1 LSELG
6 RISGAMLKD
15 NLVRDGVDLIFE
27 NTLGDNNLYLDVITG
42 KVGVNTDAVTREL
55 TVNDSIRTINL
66 IVDNYFQIDDF
77 VIDGVANTITY
88 LPSDII
94 TNSVINTD
102 TISTTSGLKFN
113 DTSIS
118 TTVSNASIE
127 LRPHGAGIV
136 ETTSSLNVSGNL
148 HSTGDITFD
157 GTITFGNQNN
167 DSVTFNVEVNSDLI
181 PNVSDTYNLG
191 SNLSGLVLDGEYAN
205 SPAVTFVDAGSASEK
220 DTI

>member
-1 LSELG
+1 MSELG

-42 KVGVNTDAVTREL
+42 KVGINTDAVTREL

-77 VIDGVANTITY
+77 TIDGITNTITY

-102 TISTTSGLKFN
+102 TISTTSGLRFN

-118 TTVSNASIE
+118 TTISNASIE
-127 LRPHGAGIV
+127 LRPHGTGIV
-136 ETTSSLNVSGNL
+136 ETNTNVDVSGNL

-167 DSVTFNVEVNSDLI
+167 DSITFNVEVDSDLI
-181 PNVSDTYNLG
+181 PNVSDAYNLG
-191 SNLSGLVLDGEYAN
+191 SNFNALVTHPL
-205 SPAVTFVDAGSASEK
+205 
-220 DTI
+220 